1 MLKHFVFKILQEEL
15 IQLLL
20 KEELMLLK
28 IIKGMEI
35 QHTDFFMILLK
46 EEIIV
51 QENQTF
57 IDLLKFQ
64 LT

>member
-20 KEELMLLK
+20 KEELMLQK
-28 IIKGMEI
+28 IIKEMEI
-35 QHTDFFMILLK
+35 QHTDFFMIPLR

-51 QENQTF
+51 QENQTYT
-57 IDLLKFQ
+57 DLQKFQ